1 VRHCYD
7 ASEREDVTVN
17 DDTLLAQE
25 FETHRPHLRAVAYRM
40 LGSESEADDAVQEA
54 WLRLSRVGDEDVD
67 NLRAWLTT
75 VVSRLSLDMLRARK
89 ARRETPNEADHIEPI
104 VTELAEENP
113 AEEVELADTVGM
125 AMLVVLETLSPAERV
140 AFVLHDMF
148 AVPFSEIA
156 EITGRAPDAARQ
168 LASRARRR
176 VRGSV
181 PPRDPDLEM
190 QRQVVDAFLAAAR
203 AGDFEA
209 LLEVLDPDV
218 VRRVHTVE
226 GDPRGAPPLVGA
238 ERVGRQALLYAER
251 LAPYGRPAIVNGNMG
266 VVVEVEGRRFA
277 VQALT
282 ISNGRITTMDIFL
295 EPWEGPLPPG

>member
-1 VRHCYD
+1 M
-7 ASEREDVTVN
+7 T

-40 LGSESEADDAVQEA
+40 LGSQSEAEDAVQES
-54 WLRLSRVGDEDVD
+54 WLRLSRTDSDEVE

-75 VVSRLSLDMLRARK
+75 VVGRVALDMLRARK
-89 ARRETPNEADHIEPI
+89 ARREAPNEPDHIEPI
-104 VTELAEENP
+104 VTELTEDNP

-125 AMLVVLETLSPAERV
+125 AMLVVLESLSPAERV

-148 AVPFSEIA
+148 GVPFSEIA
-156 EITGRAPDAARQ
+156 EITGRTPDAARQ

-226 GDPRGAPPLVGA
+226 GDPRKAPPLVGA
-238 ERVGRQALLYAER
+238 ERVATQALFYAKR

-266 VVVEVEGRRFA
+266 LVAEIEGRRFA

-282 ISNGRITTMDIFL
+282 ISDGRITAMDIFL
-295 EPWEGPLPPG
+295 EPSEP